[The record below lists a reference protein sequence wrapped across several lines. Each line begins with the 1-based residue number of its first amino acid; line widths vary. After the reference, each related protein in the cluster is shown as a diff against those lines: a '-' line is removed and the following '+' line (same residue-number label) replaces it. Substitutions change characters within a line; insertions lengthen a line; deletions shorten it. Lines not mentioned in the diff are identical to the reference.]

1 MSADLPKRRA
11 ADVAYDAVES
21 MIATLQM
28 QPGTPVVEAELVQRT
43 GLGRTPLR
51 EALLRMVSAGLITQ
65 EPRRGLRVS
74 NVQLADHLDLLQTR
88 RALEQLIATAA
99 ARRATPP
106 QRAAILDC
114 AAHMMRAAE
123 GGNLDDYMR
132 ADQMLDHACHEACGN
147 TSAVTA
153 VIPLLIQC
161 RRFWYAYQ
169 HEGDVMEGA
178 RHHLAMAQAIASGN
192 ERAAARAADTLMDY
206 LEGFARKVIDA

>member
-1 MSADLPKRRA
+1 MTAAVPKRRA
-11 ADVAYDAVES
+11 ADVAYDIIEG
-21 MIATLQM
+21 MIATLQLL
-28 QPGTPVVEAELVQRT
+28 PGSPVVEADLVQRT

-74 NVQLADHLDLLQTR
+74 NVQLSDHLDLIQTR
-88 RALEQLIATAA
+88 RSLEQLIATSA

-106 QRAAILDC
+106 QRQAIVDC
-114 AAHMMRAAE
+114 ARHMMRAAE

-147 TSAVTA
+147 ISAVTA
-153 VIPLLIQC
+153 VTPLLIQC

-169 HEGDVMEGA
+169 HEGDVNEGA
-178 RHHLAMAQAIASGN
+178 RRHMAMAEGIASGD
-192 ERAAARAADTLMDY
+192 EQAALRGANALMDY
-206 LEGFARKVIDA
+206 LDAFARKVIDA